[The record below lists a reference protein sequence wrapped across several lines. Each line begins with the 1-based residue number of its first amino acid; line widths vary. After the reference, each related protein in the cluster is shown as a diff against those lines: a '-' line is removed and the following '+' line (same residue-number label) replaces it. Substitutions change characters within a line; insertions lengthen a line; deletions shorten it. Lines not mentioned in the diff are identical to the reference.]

1 MLWEPVQLK
10 RRYHPLLTASLN
22 CRLDAHE
29 GFCELVPEENFS
41 ETITEGDTKMT
52 TTPKFS
58 ITGNTI
64 EEMAVSFAEL
74 VLRTGSV
81 EVVKKEKSTF
91 GAWRLD
97 DGTSEG
103 FYKSLTLDADQSKSL
118 NTPAGAP
125 LSLAIDV
132 RFLQL
137 TPMAEVEK
145 TKQQRKAATI
155 QRLTTRLASVDD
167 LKAKLAR
174 LQS

>member
-1 MLWEPVQLK
+1 MHAVGAGATQTTIP
-10 RRYHPLLTASLN
+10 PTLTASLISGA
-22 CRLDAHE
+22 DAHE

-41 ETITEGDTKMT
+41 ETITLRGYMT

-58 ITGNTI
+58 ITGNSI

-103 FYKSLTLDADQSKSL
+103 FYKSLTLDADQSKLL

-155 QRLTTRLASVDD
+155 QRLTSRLASVDD